1 MRRKTWVLFTALII
15 VSLGLVACGGDDDPA
30 PAATRVTTVAS
41 PTPATIPATPAPTG
55 PQGILNIARTNLST
69 EDWVLRLV
77 AGKDVVLYH
86 MNDTL
91 VALND
96 ESFDPEPQMAESWDI
111 KKRADGQT
119 DWTFNLRKGMT
130 FQQGQGEVTAQDA
143 MESFLSMGKDGTKNG
158 FAVFI
163 WRNWIGEDPTRITA
177 PDKHT
182 IKVTS
187 PAPISTLLQLV
198 LSDYAGASWIFPK
211 KYMDE
216 VGEDGFQDNP
226 VYTGPFEFEEHQ
238 RGVQVTLNAR
248 TDHWRVVPEFAQLRF
263 HIIPEVATVL
273 ANVRAN
279 TIDVAEMPLRFKK
292 EIESLG
298 MTTRR
303 ALGGGEDFIQF
314 GSMYYV
320 VPRDG
325 FDSTL
330 PWVGDFDQKDP
341 AGGENALKVRQ
352 ALNHAIDR
360 QAILD
365 VTVAGEGYASTIMG
379 NFQKPGVPW
388 WNPAWHPYE
397 FDPVLAKNLLTEA
410 GYPDGF
416 EVNLWIL
423 KGTGAGRGED
433 QGEAVASMWEQNL
446 GLKVNRLLV
455 SYRPTV
461 RENLVNRTT
470 GGHMWVF
477 NREQVSNPTNAGCR
491 VGGPSNAVVLHFEHP
506 AWDKYCPLLQAATD
520 PVENARLTR
529 ELGDIF
535 YRNHFNAPLVNPNI
549 LYVIGPKV
557 LDWQPFPRQQ
567 NIFRLEYATRAVN

>member
-1 MRRKTWVLFTALII
+1 MRKMTWILMTTLIV
-15 VSLGLVACGGDDDPA
+15 VSLGLVACGDDDDTVTPA
-30 PAATRVTTVAS
+30 SVVGS
-41 PTPATIPATPAPTG
+41 PTPTATETDPTPTG
-55 PQGILNIARTNLST
+55 PQGILNVARADLST

-77 AGKDVVLYH
+77 AGKDVVLSH
-86 MNDTL
+86 MSDTL
-91 VALND
+91 VQLND
-96 ESFDPEPQMAESWDI
+96 LSFDPEPQMAESWEI
-111 KKRADGQT
+111 TKRPDGQT
-119 DWTFNLRKGMT
+119 DWTFNLRDDMQFQKGE
-130 FQQGQGEVTAQDA
+130 GEVTAEDA
-143 MESFLSMGKDGTKNG
+143 RESFLSMGIDGTKNG

-163 WRNWIGEDPTRITA
+163 WRNWIAEDPSRITA
-177 PDKHT
+177 PDKYT
-182 IKVTS
+182 LKVTS

-211 KYMDE
+211 QYMDR
-216 VGEDGFQDNP
+216 VGEDGFQDSP
-226 VYTGPFEFEEHQ
+226 VYTGPYEFEEHE
-238 RGVQVTLNAR
+238 RGVQVTLTAR
-248 TDHWRVVPEFAQLRF
+248 TDHWRVVPEFGKLRF
-263 HIIPEVATVL
+263 NIIPEVATVL
-273 ANVRAN
+273 ANVRAG
-279 TIDVAEMPLRFKK
+279 TIDVAEVPLRFKA
-292 EIESLG
+292 EIQSLG

-314 GSMYYV
+314 GSMYFV

-341 AGGENALKVRQ
+341 AGGPNALKVRQ
-352 ALNHAIDR
+352 ALNFSIDR
-360 QAILD
+360 QALLD
-365 VTVAGEGYASTIMG
+365 VTVAGEGYKSTIMA
-379 NFQKPGVPW
+379 NFGQEGVPW

-397 FDPVLAKNLLTEA
+397 FDPVKAKNLLTEA

-455 SYRPTV
+455 DYRPTV

-470 GGHMWVF
+470 GNHMWVF

-491 VGGPSNAVVLHFEHP
+491 VGGPSNATVLHFEHP
-506 AWDKYCPLLQAATD
+506 SWDKYCPLLLGTTD
-520 PVENARLTR
+520 PIENARLTR

-557 LDWQPFPRQQ
+557 LDWQPYPRQQ
-567 NIFRLEYATRAVN
+567 NIFRLEYATRADS